1 MSEKWSL
8 FKGKVLNKDI
18 LKKMPKI
25 GPYLVLILSKSP
37 FFQKSPCEKEILC
50 HFFYLDNKI
59 SAQMHIQTGHCQ
71 FWGLFG
77 FKLETTMVGL
87 ESAITLSCA
96 FMPRKPLSLCGDTA
110 WSLLSGYMVLIW
122 YLFFRKVVLIWSLIS
137 TFLSKDQFFHHWYW
151 FLCVGI
157 PSLSW
162 RWKRIWAGLK
172 LMSGRGVLRYSSRA
186 LKILLLFSD
195 PSGEMLLCNKRFM
208 VLTPTSARPFD
219 CA

>member
-8 FKGKVLNKDI
+8 FKGKVLNKDF

-37 FFQKSPCEKEILC
+37 FFQKSLCEKEILC

-77 FKLETTMVGL
+77 FKLETTVVGL

-96 FMPRKPLSLCGDTA
+96 FTPRKPLSL
-110 WSLLSGYMVLIW
+110 
-122 YLFFRKVVLIWSLIS
+122 
-137 TFLSKDQFFHHWYW
+137 
-151 FLCVGI
+151 
-157 PSLSW
+157 
-162 RWKRIWAGLK
+162 
-172 LMSGRGVLRYSSRA
+172 
-186 LKILLLFSD
+186 
-195 PSGEMLLCNKRFM
+195 
-208 VLTPTSARPFD
+208 
-219 CA
+219 

>member
-8 FKGKVLNKDI
+8 FKGKVLNKDF

-37 FFQKSPCEKEILC
+37 FFQKSLCEKEILC

-77 FKLETTMVGL
+77 FKLETTVVGL

-96 FMPRKPLSLCGDTA
+96 FMPSKPLSLCGDTA

-137 TFLSKDQFFHHWYW
+137 TFLSKDQFFHH
-151 FLCVGI
+151 CISIEERMKRSG
-157 PSLSW
+157 LS
-162 RWKRIWAGLK
+162 
-172 LMSGRGVLRYSSRA
+172 
-186 LKILLLFSD
+186 
-195 PSGEMLLCNKRFM
+195 
-208 VLTPTSARPFD
+208 
-219 CA
+219 